1 MGLALAIRLPRPIFC
16 TLRGGFGEAQISL
29 TISLALGRDRQLDT
43 SAGP

>member
-1 MGLALAIRLPRPIFC
+1 MGRPRVFHRLPVLKAVPH
-16 TLRGGFGEAQISL
+16 GGFGEAQFSL